1 MANYFPPN
9 SNAFAKWLI
18 WGGLVF
24 MTLFV
29 GALTYFA
36 RVSNNM
42 VGVPIAQP
50 IDYSHALHT
59 SQLGLDCRYCHSSV
73 EVSNTP
79 NIPPTKT
86 CMTCH
91 SQIRVD
97 SPQLQPLFDS
107 WGNNGDGLPLEWK
120 RVHDMPD
127 FVYFDHSAHVNK
139 GVGCSTCHGEIN
151 KMEGIWKNEPMSM
164 GWCLECH
171 RNPDK
176 FVRPKSEVFNMSYEM
191 PTNQHELGSELV
203 EAYNINEE
211 RLPQCSTCHR

>member
-18 WGGLVF
+18 WGGIVF

-29 GALTYFA
+29 SALTYFA
-36 RVSNNM
+36 RVNNNM
-42 VGVPIAQP
+42 VGVPIKQP

-59 SQLGLDCRYCHSSV
+59 SQLGLDCRYCHTSV
-73 EVSNTP
+73 EVSSTP
-79 NIPPTKT
+79 NIPPTET

-97 SPQLQPLFDS
+97 APQLEPLFES
-107 WGNNGDGLPLEWK
+107 WGNNGDGLPLQWK

-127 FVYFDHSAHVNK
+127 FVYYDHSAHINK
-139 GVGCSTCHGEIN
+139 GIGCSTCHGAID

-171 RNPDK
+171 RSPEK

-191 PTNQHELGSELV
+191 PTNQHELGKELV